1 MTISAVHMT
10 FVEVRATRRTTE
22 GITALRFIAKDPNT
36 DGANCPTVWVD
47 EEKQELVFQGWK
59 VGDSTLEE
67 CLKTGPIPDSETVVR
82 LPMRMAAAIREACD
96 AADGTAVR

>member
-1 MTISAVHMT
+1 MS
-10 FVEVRATRRTTE
+10 
-22 GITALRFIAKDPNT
+22 LRFIAKDPNT

-47 EEKQELVFQGWK
+47 EEKQEIVMQGWR
-59 VGDSTLEE
+59 VDEATRAE
-67 CLKTGPIPDSETVVR
+67 CLKSGPIPDSETVVR

>member
-1 MTISAVHMT
+1 MS
-10 FVEVRATRRTTE
+10 
-22 GITALRFIAKDPNT
+22 LRFIAKDPNT
-36 DGANCPTVWVD
+36 DGANCPTAWVD
-47 EEKQELVFQGWK
+47 EEKQEIVLQGW
-59 VGDSTLEE
+59 VADEATRAE